1 MNKWNFRCSHHFS
14 SCFVKT
20 QVYNTVLVFISL
32 HWEYTLAACWDNS
45 FLKCLFHCQSSRKK
59 DCHIPADFHTGYNIK
74 IYQKCERKDLFFVN
88 TTSKHFWSLRV
99 TSLEWQQKIWL
110 PPMTGLEWVNG
121 GTPSDRSLR
130 LTQSDDITRQYTLT
144 ELNVSINSHSWSS
157 VIARVCRTDIL
168 IVGGLSQCT
177 F

>member
-1 MNKWNFRCSHHFS
+1 MSFPLSIESKKGLPYPSRFS
-14 SCFVKT
+14 YRLQYQDISNVWKEI
-20 QVYNTVLVFISL
+20 LV
-32 HWEYTLAACWDNS
+32 
-45 FLKCLFHCQSSRKK
+45 
-59 DCHIPADFHTGYNIK
+59 
-74 IYQKCERKDLFFVN
+74 FFVN
-88 TTSKHFWSLRV
+88 ITSKHFWSLRV

-130 LTQSDDITRQYTLT
+130 LTQSDDITRQATLT

-177 F
+177 C

>member
-1 MNKWNFRCSHHFS
+1 M
-14 SCFVKT
+14 
-20 QVYNTVLVFISL
+20 FISL
-32 HWEYTLAACWDNS
+32 RWEYTLAACWDNS
-45 FLKCLFHCQSSRKK
+45 FLKCLFHCQLSRKK
-59 DCHIPADFHTGYNIK
+59 DCHIPVDFHTGYNIK
-74 IYQKCERKDLFFVN
+74 IYQKRERKYLFFCKHN
-88 TTSKHFWSLRV
+88 IKTFLKFTGDITRMTT
-99 TSLEWQQKIWL
+99 KIWL

-130 LTQSDDITRQYTLT
+130 LTQSDDITRQATLT

-177 F
+177 C